1 MTQEGT
7 QHMAKLEF
15 LKDIFDAGP
24 LDFAAFVKAV
34 GDKGLNLADLS
45 QGEYV
50 SRSKYDTDVG
60 KYKGQAEDPTAQI
73 TKRDSD
79 LKDLNTA
86 LTAAQADASKYAEA
100 QSQLTTLQTTYA
112 DEKAAYEQRLK
123 DQDYSFRVKTA
134 AGDLKFS
141 SKAAKNEFIRQAVE
155 KKFKVDGETLVG
167 YQEFLKQYQ
176 TDDPGAFAAP
186 EEPKAPEPKTP
197 DIVLPGGTP
206 KPAGNTF
213 LDAFNF
219 ASVRKD

>member
-1 MTQEGT
+1 
-7 QHMAKLEF
+7 MAKMEF
-15 LKDIFDAGP
+15 LKELFDDGP
-24 LDFAAFVKAV
+24 LSFEAFTKAV
-34 GDKGLNLADLS
+34 SEKGLNLADLS

-60 KYKGQAEDPTAQI
+60 KYKGQAEDLTAQI
-73 TKRDSD
+73 AKRDSD

-100 QSQLTTLQTTYA
+100 QSQLTSLQTTYA

-123 DQDYSFRVKTA
+123 DQDYAFRVKTA

-141 SKAAKNEFIRQAVE
+141 SKAAKNEFIRQATE
-155 KKFKVDGETLVG
+155 KKFAIDGDKLVG

-186 EEPKAPEPKTP
+186 EEAKPEPKVP
-197 DIVLPGGTP
+197 EIVLPGDSP
-206 KPAGNTF
+206 KPAGKTF

>member
-24 LDFAAFVKAV
+24 LDYAAFVKAV

-60 KYKGQAEDPTAQI
+60 KYKGQAEDLTAQI
-73 TKRDSD
+73 AKRDSD

-155 KKFKVDGETLVG
+155 KKFKVDGDTLVG

-186 EEPKAPEPKTP
+186 EEPKPDPKTP